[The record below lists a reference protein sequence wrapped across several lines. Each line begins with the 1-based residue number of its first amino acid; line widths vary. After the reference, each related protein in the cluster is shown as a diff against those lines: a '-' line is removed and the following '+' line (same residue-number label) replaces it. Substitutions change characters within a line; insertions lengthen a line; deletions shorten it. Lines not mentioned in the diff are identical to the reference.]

1 MVEDR
6 ETTKIVD
13 TTERGKDAHKNN
25 NITATPMRAEVTLH
39 GKQSRERQQEPPKN
53 CRGMLRRGSKIILA

>member
-1 MVEDR
+1 MAKDR

-13 TTERGKDAHKNN
+13 TTERGKDACKSED
-25 NITATPMRAEVTLH
+25 ITATLMRAEVTLN

-53 CRGMLRRGSKIILA
+53 CLGMLRRGSKIILV